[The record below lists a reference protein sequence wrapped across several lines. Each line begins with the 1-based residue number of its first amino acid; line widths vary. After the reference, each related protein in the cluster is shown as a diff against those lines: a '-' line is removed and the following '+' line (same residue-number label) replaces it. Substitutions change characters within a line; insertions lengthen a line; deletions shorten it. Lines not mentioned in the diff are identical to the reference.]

1 VIIDVFP
8 TPVYRDELI
17 ITQSFDHIEFYQT
30 DNSYQSCSNDVLSL
44 YPQLKQ
50 QLQHHVDQ
58 YTQQLGYT
66 SSLSITTSWLN
77 KHHQFHYAQQ
87 HVHANSIVSGVLFI
101 TIPDDSGLFVISKQ
115 PNITHDLFT
124 VHVKMDTNTITPY
137 NTDTFNV
144 VPQENILLLF
154 PSSLPHS
161 VTPNRSNQVRLT
173 LAFNTFINSTVQE
186 HTISE
191 LNASIAT
198 DSQ

>member
-1 VIIDVFP
+1 MIIDIFP
-8 TPVYRDELI
+8 TPIYRNQLI
-17 ITQSFDHIEFYQT
+17 VSHSFHDLEFYQT

-50 QLQHHVDQ
+50 QLQQHVDQ

-66 SSLSITTSWLN
+66 SSLSITTSWIN

-154 PSSLPHS
+154 PSSLPHL

-191 LNASIAT
+191 LQIPTAIEN
-198 DSQ
+198 Q